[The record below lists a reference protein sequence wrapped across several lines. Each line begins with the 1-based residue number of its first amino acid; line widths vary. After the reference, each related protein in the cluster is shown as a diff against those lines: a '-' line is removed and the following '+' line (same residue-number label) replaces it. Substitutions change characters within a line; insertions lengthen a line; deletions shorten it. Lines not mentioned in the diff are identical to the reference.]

1 MNMIK
6 NVFIALAIASLAIVS
21 APAAHA
27 ADPQLEAAI
36 SAGQVGERIDGYLG
50 VVGSADP
57 AVVRKVQEINN
68 KRRALYEQLS
78 QQTGATVAQVAR
90 VTGEKQIARTGS
102 GQYYMDETG
111 AWKKKFLGSWY
122 TPPNQVAWVASTMPS
137 ICSICAS

>member
-1 MNMIK
+1 MNMIR
-6 NVFIALAIASLAIVS
+6 NIFLALAVASLANVS

-27 ADPQLEAAI
+27 GNPQLETAI

-57 AVVRKVQEINN
+57 AIVRKVQEINN

-78 QQTGATVAQVAR
+78 EQTGTTVAQVAR
-90 VTGEKQIARTGS
+90 VTGEKRIAGTVA

-111 AWKKKFLGSWY
+111 AWKQK
-122 TPPNQVAWVASTMPS
+122 
-137 ICSICAS
+137 

>member
-6 NVFIALAIASLAIVS
+6 NIFIALAIASLAIVS

-27 ADPQLEAAI
+27 GDPQLEAAI
-36 SAGQVGERIDGYLG
+36 SAGEVGERIDGYLG

-78 QQTGATVAQVAR
+78 QQTGTTVAQVAR
-90 VTGEKQIARTGS
+90 VTGEKQIARIGS
-102 GQYYMDETG
+102 GQYYMDESG
-111 AWKKKFLGSWY
+111 AWVKK
-122 TPPNQVAWVASTMPS
+122 
-137 ICSICAS
+137 